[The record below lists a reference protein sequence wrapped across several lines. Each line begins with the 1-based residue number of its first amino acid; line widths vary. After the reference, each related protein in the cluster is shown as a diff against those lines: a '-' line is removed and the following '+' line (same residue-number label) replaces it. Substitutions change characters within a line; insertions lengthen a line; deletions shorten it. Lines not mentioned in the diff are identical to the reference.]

1 MTLRCRAGATVAAL
15 VLLSVLAPA
24 PVLWAEEAAPAAAEP
39 KTTPEF
45 GGEVMDLARWQ
56 PLWDGKTLAGWHPIG
71 KGTWTIE
78 DGAIVG
84 RHDAGEGEFGHLVTD
99 AVYKDFVARV
109 AYKSLKGNSGFYF
122 RIEEKGAS
130 GVSGF
135 QAEIDPRSDVGGLY
149 ETNGRAWVA
158 QPTAD
163 QVATY
168 FKPDDWNEMIV
179 AALGRSLSVY
189 VNGKPSAHLANDPG
203 RLEGR
208 IALQLHGG
216 QEGLV
221 HFKDLAIVPVTAL
234 PAEPGL
240 AGWKKPTG
248 DWQIVGEAAQD
259 PANEKALA
267 VKPGAGV
274 LYNGPKGSTG
284 NLFTEAEFG
293 DVAAQIDFLIPK
305 GSNSG
310 VYFMGRYEIQ
320 VYDSHGVEKGEYPG
334 IECGGIY
341 ERWKDDKGFEG
352 HSPAVNASLPPGRW
366 QRFEVIFRAP
376 RFGADGKKTAN
387 ARFVKVYHNG
397 QVVHENVELTGP
409 TRGAAFEDEKP
420 AGPLMFQGDH
430 GPVAYRNLRIV
441 PLKD

>member
-1 MTLRCRAGATVAAL
+1 MNRSLLLPTLAIVAGCILWVSLPT
-15 VLLSVLAPA
+15 SLAG
-24 PVLWAEEAAPAAAEP
+24 EEAAAPAAAEP
-39 KTTPEF
+39 KTASEF
-45 GGEVMDLARWQ
+45 GREVMDLVRWQ
-56 PLWDGKTLAGWHPIG
+56 PLWDGKSLTGWHAIG
-71 KGTWTIE
+71 KGAWTME

-84 RHDAGEGEFGHLVTD
+84 RHEGSEGEFGHLVTD

-109 AYKSLKGNSGFYF
+109 TYKSLKGNSGFYF

-149 ETNGRAWVA
+149 ETNGRAWVV

-179 AALGRSLSVY
+179 AALGRNLAVY
-189 VNGKPSAHLANDPG
+189 VNGQPAAHVANDPG
-203 RLEGR
+203 RLDGR

-216 QEGLV
+216 QEGLAY
-221 HFKDLAIVPVTAL
+221 FKDLSIVPVTAL
-234 PAEPGL
+234 PADGL

-248 DWQIVGEAAQD
+248 DWQIVAEAAQD
-259 PANEKALA
+259 PNNERALA
-267 VKPGAGV
+267 VKPGAGII
-274 LYNGPKGSTG
+274 YNGPKGSTG

-293 DVAAQIDFLIPK
+293 DMAVQVDFLIPK

-320 VYDSHGVEKGEYPG
+320 VYDSYGVEKGEYPG

-352 HSPAVNASLPPGRW
+352 RSPAVNASLPPGRW
-366 QRFEVIFRAP
+366 QRFDVVFRAP
-376 RFGADGKKTAN
+376 RFGADGRKTAN

-397 QVVHENVELTGP
+397 KFVHEDVELTGP
-409 TRGAAFEDEKP
+409 TRGAAFGDEKP
-420 AGPLMFQGDH
+420 TGPLMFQGDH
-430 GPVAYRNLRIV
+430 GPVAYRNLTIL
-441 PLKD
+441 PLGK